1 MCGPLY
7 IHTEMYI
14 IEPLGFTRRKFAMSH
29 KAPRI
34 KVWLDEQLAKLAP
47 RCRVLT
53 ERPACQRALAWW
65 RVQWHE
71 NRRRTLIGG
80 AVLIALILAWQGW
93 SFWQKMPKAPPPVPV
108 SVLNVEP
115 TSVPN
120 VIEVMAQAEGA
131 KETDVRSRVGGI
143 LLKRL
148 YEEGQQVKAGQP
160 LFQIDPQPYRIKLE
174 EMQARAAQTTREAAR
189 LKKLY
194 AQQAVSRKELDDA
207 VSANEIA
214 QANLQAAKLDLEW
227 TTVTAP
233 VDGVAGRANFSE
245 GNLITTTAEGGLL
258 TRIHQVNPIWVRFG
272 LSDADTASL
281 PGGRLDPNTETSVQL
296 ILGDGRVYPE
306 TGKINFQATYI
317 DPKLGTQQLRATF
330 DNPDHQLLPGQFVRA
345 RISTGLLENVYLV
358 PQAAVIQSERGF
370 SVWSM
375 NDEGKAVPVPVKP
388 GFWLGKDW
396 VILDGLKP
404 GMPVIVDNIIKI
416 RPSASVVV
424 APATP
429 AAAPAAK

>member
-1 MCGPLY
+1 
-7 IHTEMYI
+7 
-14 IEPLGFTRRKFAMSH
+14 MSH

-34 KVWLDEQLAKLAP
+34 KLWLDQQFAALAP
-47 RCRVLT
+47 KCRVLT
-53 ERPACQRALAWW
+53 ERPEYQRARAWW
-65 RVQWHE
+65 HVQWQE
-71 NRRRTLIGG
+71 NRRRTLICG
-80 AVLIALILAWQGW
+80 AAIIVVILAWQGW
-93 SFWQKMPKAPPPVPV
+93 SFWQKMPKAPPPLPV
-108 SVLNVEP
+108 TVLKVEP

-131 KETDVRSRVGGI
+131 KETDVRARVGGI

-148 YEEGQQVKAGQP
+148 YEEGQQVKAGEP

-174 EMQARAAQTTREAAR
+174 EMQARAAQTLREAAR

-194 AQQAVSRKELDDA
+194 AQQAVSRKEMDDA

-214 QANLQAAKLDLEW
+214 QANLKAAKLDLEW

-245 GNLITTTAEGGLL
+245 GNLITTSADGGLL
-258 TRIHQVNPIWVRFG
+258 TRIQQINPIWVRFG

-281 PGGRLDPNTETSVQL
+281 PGGRLDPNADTSVQL
-296 ILGDGRVYPE
+296 ILGDGRIYPE
-306 TGKINFQATYI
+306 TGTINFQGTYI
-317 DPKLGTQQLRATF
+317 DPKLGTQQIRATF
-330 DNPDHQLLPGQFVRA
+330 ANPDQQLLPGQFVRA

-358 PQAAVIQSERGF
+358 PQAAVIQSERGY
-370 SVWSM
+370 SIWAM
-375 NDEGKAVPVPVKP
+375 NEEGKAVSVPVEP

-404 GMPVIVDNIIKI
+404 GMSVIVDNIIKI
-416 RPSASVVV
+416 RPSTSVVV

-429 AAAPAAK
+429 LPAAPAAK

>member
-1 MCGPLY
+1 
-7 IHTEMYI
+7 
-14 IEPLGFTRRKFAMSH
+14 MSH
-29 KAPRI
+29 KPPRI
-34 KVWLDEQLAKLAP
+34 KFWLDQQLAILAP
-47 RCRVLT
+47 KCRVLT
-53 ERPACQRALAWW
+53 ERPECQRALAWW
-65 RVQWHE
+65 REQWHE
-71 NRRRTLIGG
+71 NRRRTLVWG
-80 AVLIALILAWQGW
+80 AAIIVVILAWQGW

-108 SVLNVEP
+108 TVLKVEP

-131 KETDVRSRVGGI
+131 KETDVRARVGGI

-194 AQQAVSRKELDDA
+194 AQQAVSRKEMDDA

-214 QANLQAAKLDLEW
+214 QANLKAAKLDLEW
-227 TTVTAP
+227 TMVSAP

-245 GNLITTTAEGGLL
+245 GNLITTSADGGLL

-281 PGGRLDPNTETSVQL
+281 PGGRLDPNAETSVQL
-296 ILGDGRVYPE
+296 ILDDGRVYPE
-306 TGKINFQATYI
+306 TGKINFQGTYI

-330 DNPDHQLLPGQFVRA
+330 ANPDQQLLPGQFVRA
-345 RISTGLLENVYLV
+345 RISTGVLENVFLV
-358 PQAAVIQSERGF
+358 PQAAVVQSERGF

-375 NDEGKAVPVPVKP
+375 NEEGKAVPVPVKP

-429 AAAPAAK
+429 VPAAPAAK